1 MVTVAYGPH
10 GEKTIRKIRDHELKE
25 GIKTQIVKIV
35 NKSLNRKTPAVQ
47 PKAGRGSVYPSVQ
60 VILSV

>member
-1 MVTVAYGPH
+1 MVTVAYDPH
-10 GEKTIRKIRDHELKE
+10 GEKNIRKIEDHELKE
-25 GIKTQIVKIV
+25 RIKTQIVKIV
-35 NKSLNRKTPAVQ
+35 NKSLSRKTPEVQ